1 MPDLSGIARLRAANQ
16 RITGRQ
22 FEKPADA
29 VAWMGM
35 VQAQD
40 YRASLWA
47 IGLRTKSATEAMIE
61 KAIADRSIVRT
72 WPARGTIH
80 FVEAKDVRWMLDLLA
95 PRAMAGTSRRLRQ
108 LELDETTIAR
118 CRKTLAGALQGGKQL
133 TRKEIFQRLEDTHI
147 STSGQRGI
155 HIIERLAQQGLIC
168 FGPRSGNQK
177 TFVLLPEWV
186 PDARRMAR
194 EDALAELASRYFA
207 SHGPATLQDFAWWA
221 GLTLAIAKASIEMAG
236 SRLVQEVVEGRSY
249 WLSPSTPA
257 ARTPAAAACFLPAF
271 DEFLLG
277 YTDRIAVLEK
287 RFARRANT
295 GGGIIKPTIVFNG
308 RIEGTWKRTFKR
320 GGVVVFPKWF
330 TKPDESRLHAIT
342 RAARQYARFLGLDFS
357 LE

>member
-16 RITGRQ
+16 RITGQQ
-22 FEKPADA
+22 FEKPADV

-72 WPARGTIH
+72 WSARGTIH

-118 CRKTLAGALQGGKQL
+118 CSKTLAGALQGGKQL
-133 TRKEIFQRLEDTHI
+133 TRKEIFQRLEDSHI
-147 STSGQRGI
+147 SSAGQRGI

-168 FGPRSGNQK
+168 FGPRNGNQK

-207 SHGPATLQDFAWWA
+207 SHGPATLHDFAWWA

-249 WLSPSTPA
+249 WLSPSTPTA
-257 ARTPAAAACFLPAF
+257 GTPAAAACFLPAF

-308 RIEGTWKRTFKR
+308 RIEGTWKRTFKI
-320 GGVVVFPKWF
+320 GGVVVFPNWF